1 MGSANILR
9 FYMSKDNGSPFLL
22 LLYFL
27 EEEQSLE
34 SHSWLHPTPLKGKT
48 SPMAACDVCQSVFS
62 IGSTESPTFFSSFCA
77 VGSVET
83 SFPGQCALE
92 GQALALWDILMGK
105 VGTWCSQ
112 AGLL

>member
-1 MGSANILR
+1 MELLFCSFYISSKKNNHWSHIPGST
-9 FYMSKDNGSPFLL
+9 S
-22 LLYFL
+22 
-27 EEEQSLE
+27 
-34 SHSWLHPTPLKGKT
+34 PLKGKT

-62 IGSTESPTFFSSFCA
+62 IGSTESPTFFSNFCA